1 MGVSG
6 GGRLVWSTSSHC
18 QLRQIP
24 SEGGRRGR
32 ARGWAWH
39 EVHTALPPRGQ
50 ARQLRTPAAA
60 QCPAGVRQRAG
71 RQPRVSV
78 PPGVVHR
85 PGAAPSEP
93 WSGSQT
99 WRPLVRRC
107 CTALCWAPISV
118 APGDCSEQQA
128 KQPEGGGQ
136 PWGAVPAA
144 PPFTSGTRAGQQPPN
159 LHGLLPHFR
168 VVIQDSAPESD
179 TPVPWIPHA
188 CGGADTDS
196 APITHSRAELDCAP
210 WTSCWSTG
218 CAAALRC
225 WPTSD
230 ARPAPSRSCPSP
242 SQ

>member
-6 GGRLVWSTSSHC
+6 GGRLGWSTSSHC

-39 EVHTALPPRGQ
+39 EVHAALPPRGQ
-50 ARQLRTPAAA
+50 ARQLHTPAALRA
-60 QCPAGVRQRAG
+60 PRACAREQGGSPGFQCRLGSYTGLGP
-71 RQPRVSV
+71 PPPS
-78 PPGVVHR
+78 PGVAAR
-85 PGAAPSEP
+85 PGARWSDGAALPSAGHP
-93 WSGSQT
+93 SQ
-99 WRPLVRRC
+99 WRQAIALNSRRSSQKGGP
-107 CTALCWAPISV
+107 AL
-118 APGDCSEQQA
+118 
-128 KQPEGGGQ
+128 
-136 PWGAVPAA
+136 GAVPAA
-144 PPFTSGTRAGQQPPN
+144 PPFTSGTCAGQQPPN

-210 WTSCWSTG
+210 WTSRWSTG
-218 CAAALRC
+218 CAAARRC
-225 WPTSD
+225 WPTSG
-230 ARPAPSRSCPSP
+230 ARPAPSRSCLSP